1 MIFIRSFPESSQ
13 RLLGNNPPGTNL
25 QSAATGFKNLGQFV
39 AAVHVSHNLAFH
51 FDQLKAKLTGS
62 NPQSLGRAI
71 HGIDPNLNAKT
82 VKADVKT
89 AEKQAKQDL
98 ESSEW
103 ADKDD
108 QTTTVAQTH

>member
-51 FDQLKAKLTGS
+51 LI
-62 NPQSLGRAI
+62 N
-71 HGIDPNLNAKT
+71 
-82 VKADVKT
+82 
-89 AEKQAKQDL
+89 
-98 ESSEW
+98 
-103 ADKDD
+103 
-108 QTTTVAQTH
+108 